1 MSAPASKALSV
12 RGLSKTFGGQRALSE
27 VDLDVMS
34 GEVHALLGENG
45 SGKSTLV
52 KCLSGYHHPDPG
64 ARVEVGGEVLPP
76 TYGPEDATA
85 YGLAFVHQDLG
96 LIPTLTVAENMLLGQ
111 SPPTGFG
118 WRTKKRQ
125 EAGLARAQLRALD
138 HPDIDPR
145 RYVGELSVA
154 QQTIVALGRALYG
167 AERGKLLVLDEPTAA
182 LAQSEVDRLFEA
194 VRRITVQGHGV
205 IYISHKLDEVRALAQ
220 TVTVLRNGEKVGTR
234 AVADLSRAEL
244 IEMIVGRPLE
254 ALYPTGPQQ
263 AARTEP
269 VLTARGISG
278 KRVQNL
284 SLTLHKG
291 EIVGVA
297 GLLGCG
303 KSELGRLLFG
313 DQRLTSGEVRIEDRE
328 IRLRKPADAI
338 GEGISMVPAD
348 RHKNGILLDHSVG
361 ENMTLLDT
369 RRYWRNGLMRRRER
383 AQTVRALMEEYDVR
397 PRQPSRLIGL
407 LSGGNQQKAVLAK
420 WMHRDLKVLI
430 LDEPAQGVDIGAK
443 AQILAQLER
452 AAARGVAVLFIS
464 EEVDDL
470 IHLCDRV
477 IVLADGRVVGEAIAE
492 TKTRNHIS
500 ELAYLEEVVS

>member
-1 MSAPASKALSV
+1 MSVDPPVALSV
-12 RGLSKTFGGQRALSE
+12 RGLSKTFGGQRALSG

-52 KCLSGYHHPDPG
+52 KCLSGYHQPDPG
-64 ARVEVGGEVLPP
+64 ATIEVGGDLLPSN
-76 TYGPEDATA
+76 YGPESATG

-111 SPPTGFG
+111 SPPTGFA
-118 WRTKKRQ
+118 WRAKKRQ
-125 EAGLARAQLRALD
+125 EVALARRQLQDLD

-145 RYVGELSVA
+145 RFVGELSVA

-167 AERGKLLVLDEPTAA
+167 AERGRLLVLDEPTAS
-182 LAQSEVDRLFEA
+182 LAQTEVDRLFEA
-194 VRRITVQGHGV
+194 VRRVTEQGHGV
-205 IYISHKLDEVRALAQ
+205 IYISHKLDEIRTIAQ
-220 TVTVLRNGEKVGTR
+220 KVTVLRNGERVATR
-234 AVADLSRAEL
+234 SMDELSRAEL
-244 IEMIVGRPLE
+244 IELIVGKPLE
-254 ALYPTGPQQ
+254 ALYPDGPP
-263 AARTEP
+263 AVKSEV
-269 VLTARGISG
+269 VLDARGVSG
-278 KRVQNL
+278 AKVRDL
-284 SLTLHKG
+284 SLTLHRG

-313 DQRLTSGEVRIEDRE
+313 DQRLTAGEVDIDGARV
-328 IRLRKPADAI
+328 RLRTPADAI
-338 GEGISMVPAD
+338 DAGVAMVPAD
-348 RHKNGILLDHSVG
+348 RHKNGVHLDHSVG

-369 RRYWRNGLMRRRER
+369 RRYWRKGLMRRRER
-383 AQTVRALMEEYDVR
+383 ARTVRGLMEEYDVR
-397 PRQPSRLIGL
+397 PRQASRPIGL

-443 AQILAQLER
+443 AQILSQLER
-452 AAARGVAVLFIS
+452 AAERGVAVLFIS

-470 IHLCDRV
+470 IHLCDR
-477 IVLADGRVVGEAIAE
+477 IVVLVDGRIAGEVRDE
-492 TKTRNHIS
+492 RKTRNQIS
-500 ELAYLEEVVS
+500 ELVYQEEVSS

>member
-1 MSAPASKALSV
+1 MSAPASIALSV

-64 ARVEVGGEVLPP
+64 ARIEVGGEVLPP
-76 TYGPEDATA
+76 TYGPENATG

-118 WRTKKRQ
+118 WRAKKRQ
-125 EAGLARAQLRALD
+125 EAALAREQLKALD
-138 HPDIDPR
+138 HPDIEPR
-145 RYVGELSVA
+145 RFVGELSVA
-154 QQTIVALGRALYG
+154 EQTIVALGRALYG
-167 AERGKLLVLDEPTAA
+167 AERGKLLVLDEPTAS

-194 VRRITVQGHGV
+194 VRRITEQGHGV

-234 AVADLSRAEL
+234 TVADLPRAEL

-254 ALYPTGPQQ
+254 ALYPSGPP
-263 AARTEP
+263 AAHSEP
-269 VLTARGISG
+269 VLSARGISG
-278 KRVQNL
+278 KRVQDL

-313 DQRLTSGEVRIEDRE
+313 DQRLSAGEVRIEDRE
-328 IRLRKPADAI
+328 LRLRTPADAI

-348 RHKNGILLDHSVG
+348 RHKNGVLLDHSVG
-361 ENMTLLDT
+361 ENMTLLET
-369 RRYWRNGLMRRRER
+369 RRYWRRGLMRRRER
-383 AQTVRALMEEYDVR
+383 ARTVRALMDEYDVR

-452 AAARGVAVLFIS
+452 VAARGVAVLFIS

-470 IHLCDRV
+470 IHLCDRI
-477 IVLADGRVVGEAIAE
+477 IVLADGRVAGEAAAAE
-492 TKTRNHIS
+492 KTRNHIS
-500 ELAYLEEVVS
+500 ELAYQEEVVS

>member
-1 MSAPASKALSV
+1 MSAPVPNALSV
-12 RGLSKTFGGQRALSE
+12 RGLSKTFGGQRALSN

-52 KCLSGYHHPDPG
+52 KCLSGYHQPDPG
-64 ARVEVGGEVLPP
+64 ARIEVGGEVLPP
-76 TYGPEDATA
+76 TYGPESATS

-118 WRTKKRQ
+118 WRAKKRQ
-125 EAGLARAQLRALD
+125 EAALARRQLTALD

-145 RYVGELSVA
+145 RFVGELSVA
-154 QQTIVALGRALYG
+154 QQTIVALARALYG
-167 AERGKLLVLDEPTAA
+167 AERGKLLVLDEPTAS
-182 LAQSEVDRLFEA
+182 LAQSEVERLFEA
-194 VRRITVQGHGV
+194 VRRITEEGHGV
-205 IYISHKLDEVRALAQ
+205 IYISHKLDEVRALAR

-234 AVADLSRAEL
+234 TVAELSRAGL

-254 ALYPTGPQQ
+254 ALYPSGSP
-263 AARTEP
+263 APHTEP

-278 KRVQNL
+278 RRVKNL
-284 SLTLHKG
+284 SMTLHKG

-313 DQRLTSGEVRIEDRE
+313 DQRLTGGEVRIEERE
-328 IRLRKPADAI
+328 VRLRAPADAI
-338 GEGISMVPAD
+338 GAGISMVPAD
-348 RHKNGILLDHSVG
+348 RHRNGVILDHSVG
-361 ENMTLLDT
+361 ENMTLLET
-369 RRYWRNGLMRRRER
+369 RRYWRRGLMRRRER
-383 AQTVRALMEEYDVR
+383 ARTVRALMEEYDVR

-430 LDEPAQGVDIGAK
+430 LDEPTQGVDIGAK

-452 AAARGVAVLFIS
+452 VATRGVAVLFIS

-470 IHLCDRV
+470 VHLCDRIV
-477 IVLADGRVVGEAIAE
+477 VLADGEVAGEVSAE
-492 TKTRNHIS
+492 NKTRNRIS
-500 ELAYLEEVVS
+500 ELAYQEEVVS

>member
-1 MSAPASKALSV
+1 VSTSPPVALSV
-12 RGLSKTFGGQRALSE
+12 RGLSKTFGGQRALSG
-27 VDLDVMS
+27 VDLDVSS

-52 KCLSGYHHPDPG
+52 KCLSGYHQPDPG
-64 ARVEVGGEVLPP
+64 GTIEVGGEVLPP
-76 TYGPEDATA
+76 TYGPENATG

-118 WRTKKRQ
+118 WRAKKRQ
-125 EAGLARAQLRALD
+125 EAALARRQLEALD

-145 RYVGELSVA
+145 RFVGELSVA
-154 QQTIVALGRALYG
+154 EQTIVALGRALYG
-167 AERGKLLVLDEPTAA
+167 AERGRLLVLDEPTAS
-182 LAQSEVDRLFEA
+182 LAHSEVDRLFEA
-194 VRRITVQGHGV
+194 VRRTTEQGHGV
-205 IYISHKLDEVRALAQ
+205 IFISHKLDEVRALAQ

-234 AVADLSRAEL
+234 SMNEISRGEL

-254 ALYPTGPQQ
+254 ELYPSGPPT
-263 AARTEP
+263 AKSEA
-269 VLTARGISG
+269 VLSAEAVSG
-278 KRVQNL
+278 RRIKDL
-284 SLTLHKG
+284 TITLHRG

-313 DQRLTSGEVRIEDRE
+313 DQRLTGGELRIDGKPVG
-328 IRLRKPADAI
+328 LRTPADAI
-338 GEGISMVPAD
+338 GAGIAMVPAD
-348 RHKNGILLDHSVG
+348 RHRNGVHLDHSVG
-361 ENMTLLDT
+361 ENITLLDT
-369 RRYWRNGLMRRRER
+369 RRYWRKGLMRRRER
-383 AQTVRALMEEYDVR
+383 SRTVRELMDEYDVR
-397 PRQPSRLIGL
+397 PRQPNRLIGL
-407 LSGGNQQKAVLAK
+407 LSGGNQRKAVLAK
-420 WMHRDLKVLI
+420 WMHHDLRVLI

-452 AAARGVAVLFIS
+452 VAARGVAVLFIS

-477 IVLADGRVVGEAIAE
+477 VVLAEGRIAGEASGE
-492 TKTRNHIS
+492 DKTRNHIS
-500 ELAYLEEVVS
+500 ELVYQEEVRS

>member
-1 MSAPASKALSV
+1 VSAPASIALSV

-52 KCLSGYHHPDPG
+52 KCLSGYHQPDPG
-64 ARVEVGGEVLPP
+64 ARIEVGGEVLPP
-76 TYGPEDATA
+76 TYGPENATG

-118 WRTKKRQ
+118 WRAKKRQ
-125 EAGLARAQLRALD
+125 EAALAREQLKALD
-138 HPDIDPR
+138 HPDIEPR
-145 RYVGELSVA
+145 RFVGELSVA
-154 QQTIVALGRALYG
+154 EQTIVALGRALYG
-167 AERGKLLVLDEPTAA
+167 AERGKLLVLDEPTAS

-194 VRRITVQGHGV
+194 VRRITEQGHGV

-234 AVADLSRAEL
+234 TVADLPRAEL

-254 ALYPTGPQQ
+254 ALYPSGPP
-263 AARTEP
+263 AARSEP
-269 VLTARGISG
+269 VLSASGISG
-278 KRVQNL
+278 KRVQDL

-313 DQRLTSGEVRIEDRE
+313 DQRLSAGEVRIEDRE
-328 IRLRKPADAI
+328 LRLRTPADAI

-348 RHKNGILLDHSVG
+348 RHKNGVLLDHSVG
-361 ENMTLLDT
+361 ENMTLLET
-369 RRYWRNGLMRRRER
+369 RRYWRRGLMRRRER
-383 AQTVRALMEEYDVR
+383 ARTVRALMEEYDVR

-452 AAARGVAVLFIS
+452 VAARGVAVLFIS

-470 IHLCDRV
+470 IHLCDRI
-477 IVLADGRVVGEAIAE
+477 IVLADGRVAGEAAAE

-500 ELAYLEEVVS
+500 ELAYQEEVVS

>member
-1 MSAPASKALSV
+1 MSA
-12 RGLSKTFGGQRALSE
+12 

-52 KCLSGYHHPDPG
+52 KCLSGYHQPDPG
-64 ARVEVGGEVLPP
+64 ARIEVGGDLLPP
-76 TYGPEDATA
+76 TYGPENATE

-118 WRTKKRQ
+118 WRAKKRQ
-125 EAGLARAQLRALD
+125 EATLARRQLEALD

-145 RYVGELSVA
+145 RFVAELSVA
-154 QQTIVALGRALYG
+154 EQTIVALGRALYG
-167 AERGKLLVLDEPTAA
+167 AERGRLLVLDEPTAS
-182 LAQSEVDRLFEA
+182 LAHGEVDRLFEA
-194 VRRITVQGHGV
+194 VRRTTEQGHGV
-205 IYISHKLDEVRALAQ
+205 IFISHKLDEVRALAQ

-234 AVADLSRAEL
+234 RMDEISREQL

-254 ALYPTGPQQ
+254 ALYPSG
-263 AARTEP
+263 AATAKSEA
-269 VLTARGISG
+269 VLSAHRVSG
-278 KRVQNL
+278 RRVKDL

-297 GLLGCG
+297 GLLGSG

-313 DQRLTSGEVRIEDRE
+313 DQRLTGGELRIDGTPV
-328 IRLRKPADAI
+328 RLRTPADAI
-338 GEGISMVPAD
+338 AAGIAMVPAD
-348 RHKNGILLDHSVG
+348 RHKNGVHLDHSVG
-361 ENMTLLDT
+361 ENITLLDT
-369 RRYWRNGLMRRRER
+369 RKYWRNGLMRRRER
-383 AQTVRALMEEYDVR
+383 ARTVRALMDEYDVR
-397 PRQPSRLIGL
+397 PREPSRLIGL

-420 WMHRDLKVLI
+420 WMHRDLRVLI

-443 AQILAQLER
+443 AQILAQLEHV
-452 AAARGVAVLFIS
+452 AARGVAVLLIS

-477 IVLADGRVVGEAIAE
+477 VVLADGRVAGEAAGDG
-492 TKTRNHIS
+492 KTRNHIS
-500 ELAYLEEVVS
+500 ELVYQEEVRP